1 MLAGKKVLRMG
12 AENIAKV
19 DTVRIK
25 KAVTEILSAVGEDV
39 GREGIKETPVRVAEM
54 YAELLSGMREDPKQ
68 YLSKVFT
75 EGYDEIVLLRD
86 ISFYSICEHHLMPFI
101 GSAHVAY
108 LPAGSVLG
116 VSKLARIVDCFARRL
131 QVQERLTDQIADFI
145 MDGLKPR
152 GVAVVLEA
160 SHSCMTIRGIKK
172 PGSVMVTSSLRGIFK
187 RDPKSRSEIMS
198 LIHKGNK

>member
-1 MLAGKKVLRMG
+1 MG
-12 AENIAKV
+12 VENIAKV

-68 YLSKVFT
+68 HLSKVFT
-75 EGYDEIVLLRD
+75 EDYDEIVLLRD

-198 LIHKGNK
+198 LMHKGNK